1 MEVHQL
7 SCTFLS
13 HVYMIVVTKDFAKK
27 LGKYEYQELANSLLG
42 VKFMQAFKDL
52 NGYNLDEGE
61 GFFDCNYKDISLTIW
76 RTKFGGCELNPSFDV
91 WHGEI
96 PSPICDNVTIDD

>member
-1 MEVHQL
+1 MKQVA
-7 SCTFLS
+7 
-13 HVYMIVVTKDFAKK
+13 KDFAKK

-52 NGYNLDEGE
+52 NGYNLDEVE

-76 RTKFGGCELNPSFDV
+76 RTKYNGCELNPCFDV

-96 PSPICDNVTIDD
+96 SSPICENITLND

>member
-1 MEVHQL
+1 
-7 SCTFLS
+7 
-13 HVYMIVVTKDFAKK
+13 MIMKQVAKDFAKK

-42 VKFMQAFKDL
+42 VKFMQAFVNL
-52 NGYNLDEGE
+52 GGYNLDEVE

-96 PSPICDNVTIDD
+96 PSPICDNVTIND

>member
-1 MEVHQL
+1 MEKVA
-7 SCTFLS
+7 
-13 HVYMIVVTKDFAKK
+13 IDFAKK

-52 NGYNLDEGE
+52 NGYNLDENE

-76 RTKFGGCELNPSFDV
+76 RDKFGGCYLNQSFDV
-91 WHGEI
+91 WHDEI
-96 PSPICDNVTIDD
+96 SSPIVNNMTFEK

>member
-1 MEVHQL
+1 MEKAL
-7 SCTFLS
+7 
-13 HVYMIVVTKDFAKK
+13 IDFSKK
-27 LGKYEYQELANSLLG
+27 LGEYEYRELANKLVG
-42 VKFMQAFKDL
+42 VSFMQAFIDL
-52 NGYNLDEGE
+52 GGYNLDEVE